1 MVYLLDFTG
10 NMIKKYSNHSAAVNE
25 ISIDETGEY
34 LASCSDDGAAFTFT
48 HSPVRVVSCRV
59 VSHYMGISQGGE
71 PSIVQGLPAMMP

>member
-48 HSPVRVVSCRV
+48 HFPVRVACRV
-59 VSHYMGISQGGE
+59 VPCRAALHGHQPRGRT
-71 PSIVQGLPAMMP
+71 

>member
-48 HSPVRVVSCRV
+48 HSPVRVACRAV
-59 VSHYMGISQGGE
+59 PCRITWASAKGANLALFKAY
-71 PSIVQGLPAMMP
+71 LP

>member
-48 HSPVRVVSCRV
+48 HSVLRVVSCRV
-59 VSHYMGISQGGE
+59 VPCRITWASAKGANLALFKAN
-71 PSIVQGLPAMMP
+71 LP

>member
-34 LASCSDDGAAFTFT
+34 LASCSDDGAFTF
-48 HSPVRVVSCRV
+48 PLPLRVACRV
-59 VSHYMGISQGGE
+59 ALHGHQPRGRT
-71 PSIVQGLPAMMP
+71 